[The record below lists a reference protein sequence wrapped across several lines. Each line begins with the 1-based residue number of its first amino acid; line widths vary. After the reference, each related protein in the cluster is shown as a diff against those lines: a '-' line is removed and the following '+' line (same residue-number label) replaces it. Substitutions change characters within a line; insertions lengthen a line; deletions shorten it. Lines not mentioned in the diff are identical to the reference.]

1 MHFTTNNQESIKQ
14 NMVLDESIIFHD
26 LVKTYNQDL
35 HLVVGELVRKVDPQ
49 ETMPLIPPQLLSW
62 E

>member
-1 MHFTTNNQESIKQ
+1 
-14 NMVLDESIIFHD
+14 MVLDESIIFHD